1 MYHSSFVD
9 EEGITK
15 ACGCPLLPLK
25 SHIKGPAP
33 VSNQGWI
40 YVLSAS
46 LGSSRNYAPFLF
58 FELIIQDGC
67 MQIELILLMKR
78 SHSFVPM
85 CFLETLILRAL
96 RISSLYI

>member
-1 MYHSSFVD
+1 MVPNKSLSLPLPSSAVLCMYFLIALIMIFIVPIRLKIVAIRQVYHSSFVD

-33 VSNQGWI
+33 VSDQGWI

-46 LGSSRNYAPFLF
+46 LGIMF
-58 FELIIQDGC
+58 F
-67 MQIELILLMKR
+67 
-78 SHSFVPM
+78 SYS
-85 CFLETLILRAL
+85 
-96 RISSLYI
+96 